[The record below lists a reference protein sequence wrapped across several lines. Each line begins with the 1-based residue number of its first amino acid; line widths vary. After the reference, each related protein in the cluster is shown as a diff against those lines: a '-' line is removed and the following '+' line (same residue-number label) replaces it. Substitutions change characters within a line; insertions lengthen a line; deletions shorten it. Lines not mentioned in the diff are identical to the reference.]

1 MPPARGFADLVPAD
15 RLRRGARSLLARAL
29 PVAQLGARR
38 LTHAKSPF
46 QVTFS
51 LTNRC
56 NFRCTY
62 CDIPSQARAEMST
75 DEWLGAIDEF
85 ADAGMGR
92 ASLIGGEPL
101 LRKDA
106 PRLIERLKRRG
117 VHASMNTNGWLVP
130 QQLDAVAQLDLVCVT
145 LDGERAVHDAQ
156 RHPGSYDRVLDAL
169 EALRGRGTRAVTMT
183 VLTRASVDTVDHV
196 LAVARRFGV
205 TAFFQLEHDASMDVR
220 APIAPDLTPARVAAL
235 CERLAA
241 RKREGWPVGNSF
253 AALAAQGERRYLLDC
268 ARCWAG
274 TYYAYVFSDGTVA
287 PCIFTA
293 GGVRAGN
300 GRARGFVRAFHEL
313 AQPAG
318 NGCSCVPSYEV
329 NRMLDL
335 DPAVLWNVAG
345 QALGA

>member
-1 MPPARGFADLVPAD
+1 MIPSLQGV
-15 RLRRGARSLLARAL
+15 RSAALQSLSLARFLA
-29 PVAQLGARR
+29 ARAAGR
-38 LTHAKSPF
+38 KHPF
-46 QVTFS
+46 MVTMS
-51 LTNRC
+51 LTDRC
-56 NFRCTY
+56 NFRCEY
-62 CDIPSQARAEMST
+62 CKLPVMDRPEMTTAEWFRAV
-75 DEWLGAIDEF
+75 DEL

-169 EALRGRGTRAVTMT
+169 EALRGRGTHAVTMT

-220 APIAPDLTPARVAAL
+220 APIAPDLTPARVASL

-345 QALGA
+345 QALGALDAREGTAEP